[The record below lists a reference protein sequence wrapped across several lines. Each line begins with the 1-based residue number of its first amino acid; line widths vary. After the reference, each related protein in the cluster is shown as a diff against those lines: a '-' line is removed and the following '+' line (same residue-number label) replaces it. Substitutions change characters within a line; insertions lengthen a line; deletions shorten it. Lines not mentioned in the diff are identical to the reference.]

1 MGNVGKFKSTLTI
14 QNSIR
19 HVKCWGGNRK
29 ELKYR
34 IISRFK
40 LEREVIKFKIF
51 KALEYLVGQ

>member
-1 MGNVGKFKSTLTI
+1 MGKFKSTLTI

-19 HVKCWGGNRK
+19 HVKCWGGNRR